1 MSARHKVQN
10 TGIFL
15 VVLAALFGE
24 SGDPFSYTVLA
35 VGLVVIIAG
44 LLTGDRT
51 DKRISDD

>member
-1 MSARHKVQN
+1 MSARHKVLN